1 MRKIL
6 FLAKFGHDFKY
17 FQKICNY
24 LNGRKLELHL
34 IRNIPIFFFEFIN
47 LLKKVP
53 LSKDDV
59 DFILEYELKR
69 KEAKYGKLKFKII
82 TLMLLISARLYYF
95 RFYKIFKNGGY
106 DVVCLFGGFHI
117 MQRTVLVLA
126 RQMNICVF
134 FFENGLLPNT
144 TTMDA
149 KGTNFYNSLPREF
162 NFYNNVSIP
171 FIKPDY
177 VERQSFNGKDN
188 LKLPKHY
195 IFCPFQDWL
204 DTQILLHSPWVK
216 NMEEFY
222 EVITKIATTLPEDLY
237 LVIKKHPNCK
247 KSYDALEMIKN
258 PKIIFAN
265 YNKTASLIQNAEA
278 VLTINSSVG
287 IEALMFHKKVITLGS
302 AFYSGYGFAKKANNI
317 NELSEIIKNLD
328 SWNID
333 VDMTDKFL
341 SYIQHYYV
349 VPENWRNPSN
359 KHFEEVY
366 RRLL

>member
-24 LNGRKLELHL
+24 LSGRKLELDV
-34 IRNIPIFFFEFIN
+34 IRNIPIFFFEFFN

-53 LSKDDV
+53 LSKDDI

-69 KEAKYGKLKFKII
+69 KDAKYGKLKFKII
-82 TLMLLISARLYYF
+82 TLMLLISVRLYYF
-95 RFYKIFKNGGY
+95 RYYKIFKNGGY
-106 DVVCLFGGFHI
+106 DTICLFGGFHI
-117 MQRTVLVLA
+117 MQRTAIVLA

-177 VERQSFNGKDN
+177 AERLTFNKEE
-188 LKLPKHY
+188 LELPKRY

-204 DTQILLHSPWVK
+204 DTQILLHSPWIK

-222 EVITKIATTLPEDLY
+222 EVITKIATIIPDDLY
-237 LVIKKHPNCK
+237 IVIKKHPNCK
-247 KSYDALEMIKN
+247 KCYHNLESIVN

-265 YNKTASLIQNAEA
+265 YNKTANLIQNAEA
-278 VLTINSSVG
+278 VLTVNSSVG
-287 IEALMFHKKVITLGS
+287 IESLMFHKKVITLGN

-317 NELSEIIKNLD
+317 NEVIDIIKNLD
-328 SWNID
+328 SWS
-333 VDMTDKFL
+333 VDCEMTDKFL
-341 SYIQHYYV
+341 SYIQHFYV
-349 VPENWRNPSN
+349 ISESWRNPSER
-359 KHFEEVY
+359 HLEEVCK
-366 RRLL
+366 RLL